1 MAFMERCQIYVIIE
15 NFQFIKDTYNG
26 KPERVPIKVYQEWM
40 VRSVAL
46 LLKALVVK
54 GQACLSQ
61 VIGVVYYANQT
72 FLLFAWC

>member
-1 MAFMERCQIYVIIE
+1 
-15 NFQFIKDTYNG
+15 
-26 KPERVPIKVYQEWM
+26 M